1 MGILRCA
8 ASAVIAA
15 LIALL
20 IQGDS
25 PARAAASWES
35 RQVPVGIKERGDS
48 LFGVSCPTVSFCVA
62 VGSRG
67 AIVTS
72 GEPGGGSAAWRSETA
87 QPGPYV
93 GTAPGE
99 DRTSP
104 GTFESVSCPTAGMC
118 AAVTQAG
125 DFYASADPAGGAA
138 TWRATDL
145 DDADADTHI
154 KGVSCPIVTFCVA
167 VAAGSGQTG
176 TGGGGKVIAIANPLA
191 TSVSST
197 QVQLDESL
205 ELQAVACSSLD
216 FCIAVANKGRII
228 VSPNPAAPAPAW
240 REIGTPG
247 GPGDLAAVDCPEAS
261 FCLTGNA
268 GGNVLS
274 NTDAGTGTGW
284 RELNTGPSVP
294 ITSISCPTVSRC
306 VAVDNNGDVA
316 VSSNPTG
323 PPGSWSATNLIPF
336 LPSGSQDQPFNALFG
351 VSCPSAGFCAA
362 VGSRG
367 TIFTSANPFG
377 VEQVRRGKGHRG
389 PRRPRM
395 KILRSDNFI
404 RQSRTRGAGSRV
416 TFRLRPY
423 GRVRGFECSLDHRGF
438 KRCKSPLR
446 IYAKLGHHL
455 LQARAIGLTGL
466 RGPIA
471 KHRFEITKTGQPAS
485 SIRGGGRPG
494 E

>member
-8 ASAVIAA
+8 ATAIIAA
-15 LIALL
+15 WIALL
-20 IQGDS
+20 IQADS
-25 PARAAASWES
+25 SALAAATWQS

-72 GEPGGGSAAWRSETA
+72 GEPGGGPGAWRSETA

-93 GTAPGE
+93 GTELGE

-104 GTFESVSCPTAGMC
+104 GTFESISCPTTGMC

-138 TWRATDL
+138 TWHATDL
-145 DDADADTHI
+145 DGEGDDTHI
-154 KGVSCPIVTFCVA
+154 KGVSCPTETFCVA

-176 TGGGGKVIAIANPLA
+176 TGGGGKIIAIANPLA
-191 TSVSST
+191 ASTSST
-197 QVQLDESL
+197 QVQLDDSL
-205 ELQAVACSSLD
+205 ELQAIACSSPA
-216 FCIAVANKGRII
+216 FCIAVANKGRIV
-228 VSPNPAAPAPAW
+228 VSTSPAASAPTW
-240 REIGTPG
+240 RDIGTPG
-247 GPGDLAAVDCPEAS
+247 GPGDLAAVDCPGAS
-261 FCLTGNA
+261 FCLAGNA
-268 GGNVLS
+268 RGNVLS
-274 NTDAGTGTGW
+274 NTDASVSTGW
-284 RELNTGPSVP
+284 QGINTGPSVP
-294 ITSISCPTVSRC
+294 ITGISCPSASRC

-316 VSSNPTG
+316 VSTNPAG
-323 PPGSWSATNLIPF
+323 PAGSWSATNLIPF
-336 LPSGSQDQPFNALFG
+336 LPSGSQGQPFNALFA

-367 TIFTSANPFG
+367 TILTSANPFD
-377 VEQVRRGKGHRG
+377 VEEVRGGKGPRG
-389 PRRPRM
+389 PKRPRM
-395 KILRSDNFI
+395 KIVRGDRFA
-404 RQSRTRGAGSRV
+404 RQSHTKKAGSRV

-423 GRVRGFECSLDHRGF
+423 GRVRGFECNLDHRGF

-446 IYAKLGHHL
+446 IYAKLGAHVL
-455 LQARAIGLTGL
+455 RARAIGLTGL
-466 RGPIA
+466 KGPIA
-471 KHRFEITKTGQPAS
+471 KHRFKITKTGQPAS
-485 SIRGGGRPG
+485 SIRSGGRPG